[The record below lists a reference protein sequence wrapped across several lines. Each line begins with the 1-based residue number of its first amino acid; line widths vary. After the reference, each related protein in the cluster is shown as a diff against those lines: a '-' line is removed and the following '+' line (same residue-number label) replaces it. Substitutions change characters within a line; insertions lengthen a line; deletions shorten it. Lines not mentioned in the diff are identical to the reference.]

1 MRRACSEKMKHRSV
15 GGGCRT
21 FAQAKT
27 VEVYSPTTNT
37 RSRAAPMP
45 KASWLAYRSG
55 TANC

>member
-1 MRRACSEKMKHRSV
+1 MKHRSV